1 MVRNLIAKERCH
13 PIMDSLNRVSSQI
26 IMSNAD
32 DQNIAQLTISD
43 SIYEALT
50 KSEIEFLEYLLIYY
64 QINKGI

>member
-1 MVRNLIAKERCH
+1 
-13 PIMDSLNRVSSQI
+13 MDSLNRVSSQI

-50 KSEIEFLEYLLIYY
+50 KSEIEFLEYLLICP
-64 QINKGI
+64 ISDLPKK